1 MSDAVAVFDVGKSS
15 AKLALVDG
23 ATGAVTA
30 IRTTPNLTVG
40 SGTYPHF
47 DTETLWRWLIVAS
60 SASRSSPISLP
71 RSPSV
76 RRRASSVR
84 ASSTSRRNP

>member
-30 IRTTPNLTVG
+30 AFQAKGFTIGALGRAIEEAVAG
-40 SGTYPHF
+40 DF
-47 DTETLWRWLIVAS
+47 DGPQSIAAE
-60 SASRSSPISLP
+60 
-71 RSPSV
+71 
-76 RRRASSVR
+76 
-84 ASSTSRRNP
+84 